1 VSAVA
6 VLTAVAMPLGAIL
19 TTYQESDNCIPLSA
33 LFRALMDAGVRLSEM
48 GFRSPSIVSGL
59 LLLALL
65 PLGAAR
71 RLPRGATPAVAAF
84 AWLLALSPLLVFYSR
99 IARSYLPMTFCAL
112 AAAAA
117 FAAWWRTL
125 RPAFGAAYAVLGG
138 LAVWLH
144 LGAAPIV
151 AAPFLFAAFD
161 LAWGKREERRRRLLH
176 LALLA
181 GGLALAF
188 AAFLLP
194 ARESLSQLVAEKRQ
208 AQSLPWETVAD
219 VLRLQAGT
227 ASPAWTVFFWVD
239 VLGGMAALLAFD
251 RRLGL
256 YTFTLAGVQVLGI
269 RLLSPLGLAN
279 PLILSRYLLPVLP
292 LLLLWAACALA
303 LPWRLLARLRGVG
316 VPPPGR
322 GRVGSGGGQ
331 VGAVPSG
338 RDASVDIAATPLLTS
353 PLSQPPPAQGGGT
366 PTLGLRLMHGA
377 LAAAFI
383 LTLAA
388 HGPFADRTLW
398 ASSFMHHND
407 FLAFYAPRPR
417 LAPEAV
423 PYPYLE
429 IAKLGGKRAVVE
441 YPWSSFAGLRT
452 PYLYQEVHGRRVQ
465 VSGPQRLLFAPTL
478 AFANAVPPGPEGFC
492 GSGARFL
499 VVHLHVGREE
509 DRIVAPEGPRLGE
522 RPMRPD
528 LRRTLRLQAE
538 AMAQSLTALWGDPT
552 WSAPSLRAWDLD
564 AACKRQAGGS

>member
-1 VSAVA
+1 VLDGDEVHAVRA
-6 VLTAVAMPLGAIL
+6 AVAMPLGALL

-33 LFRALMDAGVRLSEM
+33 LFRVLMNTGVRLSEM
-48 GFRSPSIVSGL
+48 GFRAPSIASGL

-65 PLGAAR
+65 PLGAIR
-71 RLPRGATPAVAAF
+71 RLPSGVAVLF

-125 RPAFGAAYAVLGG
+125 EPALGVVYVVLGG

-151 AAPFLFAAFD
+151 AAPFLFAAGD
-161 LAWGKREERRRRLLH
+161 LAWGRREERRRRLFH

-181 GGLALAF
+181 GGVAF
-188 AAFLLP
+188 AVAAFLLP
-194 ARESLSQLVAEKRQ
+194 ARESLARLVAEKRQ

-227 ASPAWTVFFWVD
+227 ASPAFTVLFWMG
-239 VLGGMAALLAFD
+239 VLGGLAALLAFD
-251 RRLGL
+251 RRLGV
-256 YTFTLAGVQVLGI
+256 YTLNLAGVQLLGI

-279 PLILSRYLLPVLP
+279 PLILGRYLLPVLP
-292 LLLLWAACALA
+292 LLLLWAACSLA
-303 LPWRLLARLRGVG
+303 FPWPLLASF
-316 VPPPGR
+316 GR
-322 GRVGSGGGQ
+322 G
-331 VGAVPSG
+331 G
-338 RDASVDIAATPLLTS
+338 RLF
-353 PLSQPPPAQGGGT
+353 Q
-366 PTLGLRLMHGA
+366 GA

-388 HGPFADRTLW
+388 HGPLADRALW

-407 FLAFYAPRPR
+407 FLAFYAQRPR

-423 PYPYLE
+423 PYPYQE
-429 IAKLGGKRAVVE
+429 IARLGGKRAVVE

-452 PYLYQEVHGRRVQ
+452 PYLYQEIHGRRVQ
-465 VSGPQRLLFAPTL
+465 VSGPQRLLFAPVL
-478 AFANAVPPGPEGFC
+478 ALANAVPPGPEGFC

-509 DRIVAPEGPRLGE
+509 DRIVAPEEARLGE
-522 RPMRPD
+522 RQMRPD

-538 AMAQSLTALWGDPT
+538 AMAQGLTALWGDPT
-552 WSAPSLRAWDLD
+552 WSASSLRAWDLD
-564 AACKRQAGGS
+564 LACQRRAGGA

>member
-1 VSAVA
+1 LFPLSVRSAALWLLPPFVVGAALRLFHLAPQVLDGDEVHA
-6 VLTAVAMPLGAIL
+6 VRAAVAMPLGAIL

-33 LFRALMDAGVRLSEM
+33 LFRGLLNAGVRLSEM
-48 GFRSPSIVSGL
+48 GFRAPSIASGL

-71 RLPRGATPAVAAF
+71 RRLPRGVAVLF

-125 RPAFGAAYAVLGG
+125 KPALGAVYVVLGA

-151 AAPFLFAAFD
+151 AAPFLYAAGD
-161 LAWGKREERRRRLLH
+161 LAWGKREERRRRLSH
-176 LALLA
+176 LALL
-181 GGLALAF
+181 GVGIVLAL

-194 ARESLSQLVAEKRQ
+194 ARESLARLVAEKRQ
-208 AQSLPWETVAD
+208 AQSVPWETIAD

-227 ASPAWTVFFWVD
+227 ASPTFTVLFWMG
-239 VLGGMAALLAFD
+239 VLGGLAALLAVD
-251 RRLGL
+251 RRLGA
-256 YTFTLAGVQVLGI
+256 YTLTLAGVQLLGI

-279 PLILSRYLLPVLP
+279 PLILGRYLLPVLP
-292 LLLLWAACALA
+292 LLLFWAACMLA
-303 LPWRLLARLRGVG
+303 LPWSLLAGW
-316 VPPPGR
+316 GR
-322 GRVGSGGGQ
+322 GGRRVQ
-331 VGAVPSG
+331 
-338 RDASVDIAATPLLTS
+338 
-353 PLSQPPPAQGGGT
+353 
-366 PTLGLRLMHGA
+366 GA
-377 LAAAFI
+377 LEAGFF

-388 HGPFADRTLW
+388 HGPLADRTLW

-417 LAPEAV
+417 LALEAV
-423 PYPYLE
+423 PYPYRE
-429 IAKLGGKRAVVE
+429 IARIGGRRAVVE

-452 PYLYQEVHGRRVQ
+452 PYLYQEVHGRRVV
-465 VSGPQRLLFAPTL
+465 VSGPQRLLFDPAL
-478 AFANAVPPGPEGFC
+478 ALANAVPPGPEGFC

-499 VVHLHVGREE
+499 VVHLHVAREE
-509 DRIVAPEGPRLGE
+509 DQIAAAEETRLGE
-522 RPMRPD
+522 REMRPD
-528 LRRTLRLQAE
+528 LRRTLRTQAE
-538 AMAQSLTALWGDPT
+538 AMTQGLTTLWGEPT

-564 AACKRQAGGS
+564 LTCKHRAGKT